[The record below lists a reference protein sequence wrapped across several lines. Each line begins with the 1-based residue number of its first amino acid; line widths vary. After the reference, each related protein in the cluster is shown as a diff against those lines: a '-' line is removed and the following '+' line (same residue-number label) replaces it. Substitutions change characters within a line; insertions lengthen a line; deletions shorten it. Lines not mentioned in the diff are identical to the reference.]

1 MRNYP
6 AQPRIRDCGAIIEIL
21 QLTGIKKS
29 NSTTDECI
37 IELDTLQLI
46 PFEFMN

>member
-21 QLTGIKKS
+21 QLTGIKQS
-29 NSTTDECI
+29 NSTTDDCI
-37 IELDTLQLI
+37 IDTLELI